1 MSLSQWGLLYINNP
15 RKDFK
20 WWLFFSPFL
29 IDVYTGNLHK
39 GCSKLL
45 FRHIFVTKTIGFPL
59 TPSFFC
65 IGFPTLCQ
73 KTLFFCEKDV
83 CFKNMVSASQTQVSS
98 DQNPRWLGSIGDYS
112 TQLYR
117 DYYKDPY
124 QPTVFHGSCHVCG
137 FWSLLN
143 GATVNHPCVALR
155 LGYLLKR
162 LKGEADEERQQAT
175 KREML
180 QV

>member
-1 MSLSQWGLLYINNP
+1 M
-15 RKDFK
+15 
-20 WWLFFSPFL
+20 

-124 QPTVFHGSCHVCG
+124 QPTVFHGSWFMSRLWVLITAQWCHGQSSMCCTKAWIFV
-137 FWSLLN
+137 
-143 GATVNHPCVALR
+143 
-155 LGYLLKR
+155 
-162 LKGEADEERQQAT
+162 EAFER
-175 KREML
+175 
-180 QV
+180 